1 MYALSPIELMNLE
14 NRDFQHLEKEDE
26 IHRIFLVNLSI
37 KRKGNKNLQFL
48 GKKKKNDKRV
58 EKMNHWQ
65 VDLTFGEPIE

>member
-48 GKKKKNDKRV
+48 GKKEMTKEWKK
-58 EKMNHWQ
+58 
-65 VDLTFGEPIE
+65 